1 MNRQADSLAGLS
13 LGRPS
18 GAPWVLVTGGKG
30 GVGKSTVALNLAAAL
45 ALGGRRVLLVDL
57 DLGLGNLHVLLGL
70 ESPRTVEDFLFGD
83 RELDDCILAAGAN
96 LDLLPAANGSH
107 ELARPD
113 SARRRRLVEALE
125 ALGERYDV
133 LVADAPAGIGPDT
146 LAFAARAEVA
156 LCVTTPDPTALTDA
170 YGVIKAMDVWSK
182 ERNLSL
188 PTPELVVNLASSLE
202 EAEALHRRLCGVC
215 ERFLA
220 RRPRLAAWLPRSR
233 EVEQSVRSQVPLVRS
248 QPASLASRALIR
260 LAERLLA
267 ILPGAEHRPR
277 RQTQPA

>member
-1 MNRQADSLAGLS
+1 VNRQADSLSGVA

-45 ALGGRRVLLVDL
+45 AQGGRRVLLVDL
-57 DLGLGNLHVLLGL
+57 DLGLGNLHVMLGL
-70 ESPRTVEDFLFGD
+70 ESPRTVEDFLAGD
-83 RELDDCILAAGAN
+83 RELDDCILEAGAN

-125 ALGERYDV
+125 SLAERYDV

-146 LAFAARAEVA
+146 LAFAARADVA

-170 YGVIKAMDVWSK
+170 YGVIKALDLWSK
-182 ERNLSL
+182 ERNISL
-188 PTPELVVNLASSLE
+188 PTPELVVNLAASLE
-202 EAEALHRRLCGVC
+202 EAEALHRRLSGVC

-220 RRPRLAAWLPRSR
+220 RRPRLGAWLPRSR
-233 EVEQSVRSQVPLVRS
+233 DVEQSVLLQAPLVRS
-248 QPASLASRALIR
+248 QPTSLASRAIVR
-260 LAERLLA
+260 LADRLLA
-267 ILPGAEHRPR
+267 ILPGADQRPR
-277 RQTQPA
+277 RQAQPA